1 MFISQASQLYHHP
14 AMSTVEEKQS
24 IIAGALAGVERVV
37 RDTDKAFMRK
47 SYPTQDGIQEFRAIV
62 DAQKTIIDKEIMSLS
77 RSSSSTNNRIFQQL
91 SPAMEEF
98 RLAAL
103 GASELLDAAAELV
116 RVIKDAR
123 RLKSSEVAAVYARG
137 LRGSEQAVLSEAKA
151 LWLRVMDSASELAPP
166 ESQARQLIDKL
177 RKPDVRASKR
187 GAGDEA
193 LQDALIVENAERA
206 AKSQTKTPDDAPVRP
221 GGRFGSSDLADILTK
236 TFTKTPFRDM
246 AMQTRA
252 LYDQLWLLTY
262 AQRRTFLTNVNRFV
276 RGPVSSLTVADG
288 VELSAWIVELFKL
301 TYRVPDAVRPVQL
314 EFSGRYFNPQNTS
327 QSCQLALVDLI
338 NEFFDPAATHSGGV
352 SSALVLMAPRYD
364 RIDAFTEALRRE
376 AFTEPVAMVSAS
388 PDDDSDDDDGTFV
401 FAPPSSSSSSSAA
414 AAPASDDRFQVPL
427 SLFQEWDADPVQ
439 FVLDPSDLDNVRV
452 SRRVLYLAIH
462 SRRLRNALDAWMVRR
477 ERQLPPTDSANFFL
491 EDQRSTEETDIN
503 KVVAERERYDRVER
517 EFKDAVN
524 EQRSNGR
531 LQMDERHYRLLV
543 DYLAT
548 LNYYY
553 VGLYGAKAD
562 LLDYLKRQLTGP
574 QPRAKTANHLVITG
588 EPGTGKTEIGA
599 LFGRIMVLTG
609 LVDAPTLRSYEVI
622 GRTFQRN
629 VSTEEQNAILTTALP
644 DKVPGGLKSHMSDAS
659 FFALKAAAKY
669 TNAHASTDVYE
680 PGSFE
685 SSFEGGRVAMFML
698 AVFRGLGGTTI
709 IDEAYGLGE
718 PRFHDVVD
726 QLVGLITD
734 LGTQW
739 STMLLGYD
747 DAISNFFASGNQGL
761 ERRYDV
767 TVRFGNYRAIEL
779 VAIFVARMAASDN
792 VTLFDGSLR
801 DLDALAALDD
811 DDYRVTQKL
820 NLILDTVY
828 EAILPWTSR
837 GAGQGNNLFGRSNVG
852 AVLKMI
858 SFLAS
863 EGAEEVD
870 ADSSIFFIRPGNIYG
885 KLQERYKAGK
895 PFGTWTATR
904 SFAAAATPQGVTK
917 SA

>member
-1 MFISQASQLYHHP
+1 
-14 AMSTVEEKQS
+14 MSTVEEKQS
-24 IIAGALAGVERVV
+24 IITGALAGVERVV

-47 SYPTQDGIQEFRAIV
+47 PYATQDRIQEFRAIV
-62 DAQKTIIDKEIMSLS
+62 DAQKTIIDNEIMPLS
-77 RSSSSTNNRIFQQL
+77 RSSSSKNVQIFQQV
-91 SPAMEEF
+91 SRAVEDF

-116 RVIKDAR
+116 RVTKDAR

-151 LWLRVMDSASELAPP
+151 LWLRVMDSASELAPAGS
-166 ESQARQLIDKL
+166 EARQLIDKL

-193 LQDALIVENAERA
+193 LQDALAIENAERA
-206 AKSQTKTPDDAPVRP
+206 AKSLTKTPADAPVRP

-236 TFTKTPFRDM
+236 TFTQTPFRDM

-327 QSCQLALVDLI
+327 QSCQLVLVDLI

-352 SSALVLMAPRYD
+352 SSGLVLMAPRYD
-364 RIDAFTEALRRE
+364 RIDAFTEGLRRE
-376 AFTEPVAMVSAS
+376 AFAEPVAMVSAN
-388 PDDDSDDDDGTFV
+388 PGEDSDDDDDDDDDEPLV
-401 FAPPSSSSSSSAA
+401 FAPPSSSSSSSSAA
-414 AAPASDDRFQVPL
+414 AVPSDDRFQLPL
-427 SLFQEWDADPVQ
+427 SLFQERDSDPVQ
-439 FVLDPSDLDNVRV
+439 FLLDPSDLDHVRV

-462 SRRLRNALDAWMVRR
+462 SRRLRNAVDGWMVRSG
-477 ERQLPPTDSANFFL
+477 RQLPPTDAKNFFL
-491 EDQRSTEETDIN
+491 ENQRSTEEADID
-503 KVVAERERYDRVER
+503 KVIAERERYAQVER
-517 EFKDAVN
+517 DFMDAVN
-524 EQRSNGR
+524 EQRLNGR
-531 LQMDERHYRLLV
+531 LQMDQRHYRLLV

-629 VSTEEQNAILTTALP
+629 VSIEEQNAILATALP

-698 AVFRGLGGTTI
+698 AAFRGLGGTTI

-747 DAISNFFASGNQGL
+747 DAIRAFFASGNQGL

-779 VAIFVARMAASDN
+779 VAIFVARVAASDN
-792 VTLFDGSLR
+792 VTLFGGSLR

-811 DDYRVTQKL
+811 DDYRVTQTL
-820 NLILDTVY
+820 NGILDAVY

-870 ADSSIFFIRPGNIYG
+870 PNSSIFFIRPENIYG
-885 KLQERYKAGK
+885 KLEQRYRAGK

-917 SA
+917 SD